1 MTRGWIVNLSRDD
14 CTREVERDHEPVCV
28 TDDGEPVF
36 EVWYWHA
43 ASRRYFVLSR
53 GPHDARMIARGVIYF
68 QPDDVPASLR
78 TRFALMQR
86 KRAS

>member
-28 TDDGEPVF
+28 TDAGEPVF

-43 ASRRYFVLSR
+43 GTRRYFVLTR
-53 GPHDARMIARGVIYF
+53 GPHDAFMIASGVIYF
-68 QPDDVPASLR
+68 HPDDAPEVLR
-78 TRFALMQR
+78 TRLEGVQR
-86 KRAS
+86 RAS